1 MTLFDRLDS
10 YYQNRKPSEVWLM
23 VGLFSLVIGYMLY
36 TLLEPISTEYRQRE
50 ESRNQNLRNS
60 IESSQNYIKSITVN
74 GDKNFYIK
82 QLNRKIVKKRVVMN
96 ELRGKLVKLDSTL
109 KDFNS
114 LLYTKNNWSK
124 FLHNITVNAKKNN
137 LKVNSISDRVY
148 DNNAS
153 FAKVLDVNIDVKG
166 KYGELLNFMNMLE
179 QTELVANISAVTLK
193 ASKDQPRADI
203 NLTVWGIKP

>member
-1 MTLFDRLDS
+1 MTVFDRLDS
-10 YYQNRKPSEVWLM
+10 YYQSRKPSEVWLM

-50 ESRNQNLRNS
+50 ENRNSHLRNS
-60 IESSQNYIKSITVN
+60 IESSQNYIRSITVN

-82 QLNRKIVKKRVVMN
+82 QLNRKIVKKRMAMN
-96 ELRGKLVKLDSTL
+96 NLRGKLVKLDSTL

-193 ASKDQPRADI
+193 ASQDQPRADI